1 VDHQN
6 PAGQD
11 SNSPDAASP
20 RTDITQ
26 TNDTKRTEPASAQQH
41 TNVEKQMSGFEKS
54 TLRWAKV
61 AVLMSF
67 LAAIFVCA
75 QWYEMHAGGVD
86 THDLAVAAGKQADRT
101 KEIVD
106 QMKLQAG
113 ATHDLAVAAGKQAD
127 ASKALADLTAKQFTA
142 SQQLVE
148 SQRASISVS
157 FGRVINPIT
166 FHDGSPSIVFSV
178 LDAEYWGYQGYP
190 CRCAVQGVLLFDGK

>member
-1 VDHQN
+1 
-6 PAGQD
+6 
-11 SNSPDAASP
+11 
-20 RTDITQ
+20 
-26 TNDTKRTEPASAQQH
+26 
-41 TNVEKQMSGFEKS
+41 
-54 TLRWAKV
+54 
-61 AVLMSF
+61 MSF